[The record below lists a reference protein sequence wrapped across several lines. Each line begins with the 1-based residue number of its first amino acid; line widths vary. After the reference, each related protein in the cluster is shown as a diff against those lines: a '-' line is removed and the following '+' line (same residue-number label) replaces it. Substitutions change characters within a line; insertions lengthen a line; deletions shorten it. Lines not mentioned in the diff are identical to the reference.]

1 MRRSI
6 ATVSL
11 SGTLPEK
18 LEAIAIAHF
27 DGVEIMDNDLLFF
40 NGSPRDARGIASD
53 VGLTIDLFQPF
64 RDFEGV
70 SEEQLARN
78 LDRAERKFDVMQGLG
93 APMML
98 VCSNTG
104 TNVIDDD
111 DLAAAQLRQLAE
123 RAALRQLKVG
133 YEALSWGTNVRTFN
147 HAWRIV
153 QKADHPHLGLIVDSF
168 HTLAL
173 PNDWSALRSLPGERI
188 FFVQLADAPRLGM
201 NPLTLSRHFRCFP
214 GQGDL
219 DVPSFLGAVLEAGYT
234 GTISLEIFNDD
245 LRGAPPRQCAHDAM
259 RSLLFAEEQVRCAMQ
274 SKEADVS
281 SGGKPPRARRRVD
294 LFDPPS
300 PPKLEGIAFVEFTID
315 QQTEAQ
321 LTAMLQQ
328 VGFRRVG
335 VHRNKDVVLFAQGE
349 IRIVVNREPDSFA
362 HSYQLLHGPSVCA
375 LAIETDDAMAAV
387 GRAESY
393 GVTRFHGRIGPNE
406 HSIPAVR
413 SLDGSLIYFTDAT
426 GENTSAFETDFNMVG
441 DSMACDKDHLERV
454 DHIAQALPEGRLDA
468 WVLFYR
474 TLLGLEPEGA
484 VDLPDPYGLVRS
496 KAMSNRERTVR
507 FPLNIS
513 ESRNTATARSVTNFA
528 GAGVSHIAFSTS
540 DIFTSAEAV
549 EQAGGTILPIPTNY
563 YEDIAARFGLRDGQ
577 LDRMR
582 RFNILYD
589 RLGTGEFFQFYT
601 LPFEQRFF
609 FEVVQR
615 SGSYDLYGASN
626 APVRLAAL
634 AHHHGSVSQII
645 P

>member
-1 MRRSI
+1 MRRAI

-70 SEEQLARN
+70 PGEQLARN

-133 YEALSWGTNVRTFN
+133 YEALSWGTNVRTFE

-153 QKADHPHLGLIVDSF
+153 EKADHPHLGLIVDSF

-173 PNDWSALRSLPGERI
+173 ADDWSALRSLPGERI

-201 NPLTLSRHFRCFP
+201 NALTLSRHFRCFP

-219 DVPSFLGAVLEAGYT
+219 DVPGFLGAVLDTGYT

-245 LRGAPPRQCAHDAM
+245 LRSAPPRQSAHDAM
-259 RSLLFAEEQVRCAMQ
+259 RSLLFTEEQVRRAMQ
-274 SKEADVS
+274 SKEFGTSA
-281 SGGKPPRARRRVD
+281 GGKLSRSRRRVD

-300 PPKLEGIAFVEFTID
+300 PPKLERIAFVEFTID
-315 QQTEAQ
+315 QQTEAP

-328 VGFRRVG
+328 IGFRRVG
-335 VHRNKDVVLFAQGE
+335 MHRNKDVALFAQGD

-387 GRAESY
+387 GRADSY

-426 GENTSAFETDFNMVG
+426 GENTSAFETDFNIAG
-441 DSMACDKDHLERV
+441 NSIANDKDHLERV

-484 VDLPDPYGLVRS
+484 VDLPDPYGLVHS

-540 DIFTSAEAV
+540 DIFTSAQAV
-549 EQAGGTILPIPTNY
+549 EQAGGTILPIPSNY
-563 YEDIAARFGLRDGQ
+563 YEDIAARFQLPAEQ

-615 SGSYDLYGASN
+615 IGSYDLYGASN

>member
-1 MRRSI
+1 
-6 ATVSL
+6 
-11 SGTLPEK
+11 
-18 LEAIAIAHF
+18 
-27 DGVEIMDNDLLFF
+27 
-40 NGSPRDARGIASD
+40 
-53 VGLTIDLFQPF
+53 
-64 RDFEGV
+64 
-70 SEEQLARN
+70 
-78 LDRAERKFDVMQGLG
+78 
-93 APMML
+93 
-98 VCSNTG
+98 
-104 TNVIDDD
+104 
-111 DLAAAQLRQLAE
+111 
-123 RAALRQLKVG
+123 
-133 YEALSWGTNVRTFN
+133 
-147 HAWRIV
+147 
-153 QKADHPHLGLIVDSF
+153 
-168 HTLAL
+168 
-173 PNDWSALRSLPGERI
+173 
-188 FFVQLADAPRLGM
+188 
-201 NPLTLSRHFRCFP
+201 
-214 GQGDL
+214 
-219 DVPSFLGAVLEAGYT
+219 
-234 GTISLEIFNDD
+234 
-245 LRGAPPRQCAHDAM
+245 
-259 RSLLFAEEQVRCAMQ
+259 MQ

-294 LFDPPS
+294 RFDPPS

-484 VDLPDPYGLVRS
+484 VDFPDPYGLVRS